1 MFGCDAEV
9 GAMLSGVFLLSG
21 IHGASLSL
29 GTISNCAEVTSE
41 RQISSYPGCVT
52 KCSSIKG
59 KQPDQ
64 IMEILEKIFLLIDI
78 QIIFLC
84 FAFPFL

>member
-1 MFGCDAEV
+1 MFGCDAKV
-9 GAMLSGVFLLSG
+9 GAILPGVFLLSG
-21 IHGASLSL
+21 IHGVSLSL
-29 GTISNCAEVTSE
+29 GTIGNCTEVTSE

-52 KCSSIKG
+52 KCSSTKG